1 MTTDLSSEGKQT
13 RKQWNDIFKGLK
25 GKKNQPKIIF
35 KNKSKIIFPNK
46 QSEKISCQY
55 TYIIRNLKMIFRL
68 KENNT
73 E

>member
-1 MTTDLSSEGKQT
+1 MRRKDNFYIGKQRKKNDADFSSEGKQT

-46 QSEKISCQY
+46 QSEKISC
-55 TYIIRNLKMIFRL
+55 
-68 KENNT
+68 
-73 E
+73 